1 MFLQQ
6 MYFHQL
12 IFYYEKFLLLWKIF
26 YIDIQVCAPMGFN
39 FQQWPKFVLIL
50 LFYIKELQAIISI
63 LLHFKVKVGAPLV
76 PLCVKN
82 PT

>member
-12 IFYYEKFLLLWKIF
+12 IFYYEKFLLWKIF
-26 YIDIQVCAPMGFN
+26 YIDIEVCAPMGFN